1 MESIKEISQKI
12 ENATREEFES
22 IKEVLKEDT
31 RKGVIAA
38 IKKKENKIIKLE
50 KEIKEYKFRQRYEI
64 DLFKKGYKYIAG
76 LDEVGRG
83 PLAGAVYASAVIL
96 NPKSS
101 YLGVKDSKK
110 LSEKQREELDIKI
123 RETALTY
130 AIGIATP
137 EEIDKYNILNATK
150 MAMIRAIEALTIKP
164 DYLLLDAIKLDINIP
179 QTSIIKGDDNSIS
192 IGASSIIAKVARD
205 SYMKEMGKQYPGYDF
220 ESNKGYGASKHIEG
234 IKLLGPTPIH
244 RNTFIKNILGEK

>member
-64 DLFKKGYKYIAG
+64 ELFKKGYKYIAG

-234 IKLLGPTPIH
+234 IKLLGTTPIH

>member
-234 IKLLGPTPIH
+234 IKLLGTTPIH